1 MLKSLLS
8 LLLSK
13 FYSKKESGEVAH
25 QALPSTNGTYLF
37 SNKSVSNWGTVS
49 TGVAPYDGFLVLN
62 ANGDGTSDSASI
74 FVSTPCVKS
83 MITFPFPSGGC
94 STWAPIAK
102 GEAWAVQGS
111 NAKQISLE
119 LCKTIGGGYQTLK
132 KLILQGGGLCCLKHS
147 YSSLRRSSWLARRSG
162 WLISRLIFL
171 RPLQK
176 LPSLLTE
183 NATPSQ
189 CLTRASWFCNVTA
202 SCLQDLTDL
211 TWSISERE
219 QTATSAFLFIPRKAT
234 LFLTILA
241 NPTTSEP
248 QTCTSI
254 RLTVANNLSIGGVS
268 C

>member
-25 QALPSTNGTYLF
+25 QSLPSTNSTYLF
-37 SNKSVSNWGTVS
+37 SNKSVSNWETVS

-83 MITFPFPSGGC
+83 MVTFPFPSAGC

-111 NAKQISLE
+111 NAKKISLE

-176 LPSLLTE
+176 VPSLLTE

-234 LFLTILA
+234 LFLTRLA

>member
-62 ANGDGTSDSASI
+62 ANGDGTNDSASI

-83 MITFPFPSGGC
+83 MITFPFPSAGC

-234 LFLTILA
+234 LFLTRLA

>member
-1 MLKSLLS
+1 MLKNVLS

-74 FVSTPCVKS
+74 FVSTPCVTS
-83 MITFPFPSGGC
+83 MITFPFPSAGC

-119 LCKTIGGGYQTLK
+119 LCKTIGGGI
-132 KLILQGGGLCCLKHS
+132 KL
-147 YSSLRRSSWLARRSG
+147 LRNL
-162 WLISRLIFL
+162 
-171 RPLQK
+171 
-176 LPSLLTE
+176 
-183 NATPSQ
+183 
-189 CLTRASWFCNVTA
+189 FCK
-202 SCLQDLTDL
+202 
-211 TWSISERE
+211 E
-219 QTATSAFLFIPRKAT
+219 
-234 LFLTILA
+234 
-241 NPTTSEP
+241 
-248 QTCTSI
+248 
-254 RLTVANNLSIGGVS
+254 VAYVA
-268 C
+268 